1 MHTLE
6 SKKQNILFTTSFG
19 NMIGGGQWSLYY
31 LIKYLNKD
39 IFHPFVLCPEEGELS
54 EKMGGTG
61 AEVIYLDVGRIRY
74 LNPFILKRVI
84 SIIKGKNIDLIHT
97 DSSTETFYAGIA
109 AKVMKIPLIWHI
121 RVSEREW
128 FLDKILSFLATRL
141 ILVAHALNR
150 RFPRF
155 EGSPK
160 MLVIYNG
167 IDLEEF
173 DNFPATS
180 PIRDEFNI
188 SADTVLLGCIGRI
201 EERKGQ
207 KVLISAMRDVDNA
220 KLILAGGGDSGYIKS
235 IQRFCH
241 EFGIGDRVFF
251 TGYRKDIP
259 AVLKELDIFV
269 FPTIMGEGFSRS
281 ILEAMTAGKPVVA
294 TDNAGNPE
302 AVVDGLTGYI
312 VPAGDSS
319 ALAVKLNELIGNK
332 KTRTAMGRAGRKRV
346 EEFFPIQR
354 NVEEIQNVYLDI
366 FAKHSGRS
374 IHRC

>member
-1 MHTLE
+1 
-6 SKKQNILFTTSFG
+6 
-19 NMIGGGQWSLYY
+19 
-31 LIKYLNKD
+31 
-39 IFHPFVLCPEEGELS
+39 
-54 EKMGGTG
+54 
-61 AEVIYLDVGRIRY
+61 
-74 LNPFILKRVI
+74 
-84 SIIKGKNIDLIHT
+84 
-97 DSSTETFYAGIA
+97 
-109 AKVMKIPLIWHI
+109 
-121 RVSEREW
+121 
-128 FLDKILSFLATRL
+128 
-141 ILVAHALNR
+141 
-150 RFPRF
+150 
-155 EGSPK
+155 
-160 MLVIYNG
+160 
-167 IDLEEF
+167 
-173 DNFPATS
+173 
-180 PIRDEFNI
+180 
-188 SADTVLLGCIGRI
+188 
-201 EERKGQ
+201 
-207 KVLISAMRDVDNA
+207 MRDVDNA

-281 ILEAMTAGKPVVA
+281 ILEAMAAGKPVVA

-354 NVEEIQNVYLDI
+354 NVKEIQNVYLDI
-366 FAKHSGRS
+366 FAKHSRRS
-374 IHRC
+374 IHSC